1 MTAARG
7 PGEGRNGGE
16 SDAVERFARTGLELL
31 DLEASEAEI
40 AVIEAVDGL
49 YRPLIDGLLE
59 AELDGI
65 DPEPGTD
72 MSGPPKLER
81 GE

>member
-1 MTAARG
+1 MTADRVESNDPG
-7 PGEGRNGGE
+7 PGEAGT
-16 SDAVERFARTGLELL
+16 VQRFVRTGLELL

-40 AVIEAVDGL
+40 AVIGAADGL
-49 YRPLIDGLLE
+49 YRPVIERLLE

-72 MSGPPKLER
+72 MSQPPA
-81 GE
+81 

>member
-1 MTAARG
+1 MAAARKDSG
-7 PGEGRNGGE
+7 SRDRGEAGT
-16 SDAVERFARTGLELL
+16 VQRFVRTGLELL

-40 AVIEAVDGL
+40 AVIEAADGH
-49 YRPLIDGLLE
+49 YRPVIERLLE

-72 MSGPPKLER
+72 MSRPPA
-81 GE
+81 

>member
-1 MTAARG
+1 MTAARKDSG
-7 PGEGRNGGE
+7 GRDPGEAGT
-16 SDAVERFARTGLELL
+16 VQRFVRTGLELL

-40 AVIEAVDGL
+40 AVIEAADGL
-49 YRPLIDGLLE
+49 YRPVIERLLE

-72 MSGPPKLER
+72 MSRPPA
-81 GE
+81 